1 MMIIAPHD
9 LGLVRG
15 NQQNTQGDWQ
25 DKAVQRANHNQDLG
39 WLTDEIEDRRGKND
53 KSDRNQTEVNVEPKT
68 EDSPA
73 AINTSPKNL

>member
-39 WLTDEIEDRRGKND
+39 WLTDEIEDCRGKNN
-53 KSDRNQTEVNVEPKT
+53 KADRNL
-68 EDSPA
+68 A
-73 AINTSPKNL
+73 AELIQLGIVLLADGIVQK